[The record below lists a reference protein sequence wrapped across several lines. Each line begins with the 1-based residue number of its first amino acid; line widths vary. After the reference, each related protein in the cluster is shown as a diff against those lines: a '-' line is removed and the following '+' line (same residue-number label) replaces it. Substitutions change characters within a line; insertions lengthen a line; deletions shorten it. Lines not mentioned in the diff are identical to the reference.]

1 MLSRNLNDRQR
12 EAITHWGGP
21 LLIAAGAGSGKTKT
35 LTGRVIHFLS
45 EGVDPGSL
53 IAITFTNKAAK
64 EMAQR
69 ITHDLR
75 LTTNDHG
82 PKEGGGGVVSSKL
95 SAPTPGSEPR
105 QYAGIVSLPFIGT
118 FHSLGAR
125 ILKNECAFFGRTPA
139 YTIFDSDDSAK
150 ILRQT
155 IKDLGI
161 KRGPAGGRAGPVR
174 GREGTQRAPTSNG
187 AGGYGPAIFGRAVS
201 KIKNELISAD
211 ELRSGEAELDAAIAE
226 IFTGYELRLKNN
238 NAFDFDDL
246 IEKPARLFR
255 KEPEVLA
262 RYRKKFQYI
271 FVDEFQDTNPAQY
284 EFIKLLAGEHR
295 NISVVG
301 DDQQSIY
308 SFRGSDFRNFLN
320 FEKDWLGSKVVLLE
334 ENYRS
339 TGNIIGAASA
349 VIAHNVH
356 QKKKNLWTK
365 EGAGAPVKIFE
376 RASDEDEAEWLAQE
390 VLEKIRST
398 PVGGQAPLEV
408 ARARSA
414 PLPLTGQAGM
424 KDLAILYRTN
434 AQSRAIEQ
442 SLILRNI
449 PYQISGGIRF
459 YERKEIKDLV
469 ACLRYAQNPLDSP
482 SAARIR
488 ENFLK
493 KQSAGL
499 LTRLPEISGSLSP
512 IELIGFVL
520 KSTEYLDYLKRNYPN
535 AEERIENVRELIRF
549 AGEHSNLSAT
559 PNDARQTGLPTPGV
573 ARQAGLSEFLEKI
586 TLLEAAD
593 VAKNSGPKKD
603 TAKPRVHLMTIHIA
617 KGLEFDT
624 VFVVGVSEGILPHQM
639 SYLPAPRVARQ
650 ARGGKENR
658 DGLAHGVIASDEPA
672 IVRGGGVEEERRLMY
687 VAMTRA
693 RQELYLSFYDV
704 GSRFLYEIPPE
715 LVEFT
720 GASGKRGEEWVDD
733 EERYITYD

>member
-1 MLSRNLNDRQR
+1 MLPQNLNDRQR
-12 EAITHWGGP
+12 EAITHRGGP

-45 EGVDPGSL
+45 EGGVDPEST

-64 EMAQR
+64 EMASR
-69 ITHDLR
+69 IKAGL
-75 LTTNDHG
+75 
-82 PKEGGGGVVSSKL
+82 GGDRGGHSP
-95 SAPTPGSEPR
+95 ANWRG
-105 QYAGIVSLPFIGT
+105 LPFIGT
-118 FHSLGAR
+118 FHSLGAK
-125 ILKNECAFFGRTPA
+125 ILKSECGHFGRTA
-139 YTIFDSDDSAK
+139 AFTIFDSDDSAK
-150 ILRQT
+150 LMRQT
-155 IKDLGI
+155 IKDLGM
-161 KRGPAGGRAGPVR
+161 KKGLAGGR
-174 GREGTQRAPTSNG
+174 

-201 KIKNELISAD
+201 KIKNELISAN

-226 IFTGYELRLKNN
+226 VFTGYELRLKNN

-255 KEPEVLA
+255 KEPDVLA
-262 RYRKKFQYI
+262 RYRKKFKYI

-308 SFRGSDFRNFLN
+308 SFRGSDFKNFLN
-320 FEKDWLGSKVVLLE
+320 FEKDWQGSRVVLLE

-339 TGNIIGAASA
+339 TGNIISAASA
-349 VIAHNVH
+349 VIAHNVN
-356 QKKKNLWTK
+356 QKKKDLWTK
-365 EGAGAPVKIFE
+365 KEDGEPVRVFE
-376 RASDEDEAEWLAQE
+376 HVDDEAEAEWLAE
-390 VLEKIRST
+390 TALGKLK
-398 PVGGQAPLEV
+398 GGAKE
-408 ARARSA
+408 
-414 PLPLTGQAGM
+414 
-424 KDLAILYRTN
+424 LAVLYRTN

-482 SAARIR
+482 SAARIK

-493 KQSAGL
+493 KQSAEL
-499 LTRLPEISGSLSP
+499 LARLPEISGLLGP
-512 IELIGFVL
+512 VELIGFVL
-520 KSTEYLDYLKRNYPN
+520 KSTDYLNYLKRNYPN
-535 AEERIENVRELIRF
+535 AEERTENIRELIRF
-549 AGEHSNLSAT
+549 AGEYSNLPAM
-559 PNDARQTGLPTPGV
+559 PNGARQT
-573 ARQAGLSEFLEKI
+573 GLSEFLEKI

-593 VAKNSGPKKD
+593 TTKNSHSLIETEKPK
-603 TAKPRVHLMTIHIA
+603 VHLMTIHIA

-639 SYLPAPRVARQ
+639 SYLPAPNVARQ
-650 ARGGKENR
+650 AGRGDRLSQNGKGGE
-658 DGLAHGVIASDEPA
+658 AEIT
-672 IVRGGGVEEERRLMY
+672 RGGGIEEERRLMY

-693 RQELYLSFYDV
+693 KLELYLSFYDV

-715 LVEFT
+715 LIEFT
-720 GASGKRGEEWVDD
+720 GVSGEGGEAWVDD
-733 EERYITYD
+733 EERYIILD